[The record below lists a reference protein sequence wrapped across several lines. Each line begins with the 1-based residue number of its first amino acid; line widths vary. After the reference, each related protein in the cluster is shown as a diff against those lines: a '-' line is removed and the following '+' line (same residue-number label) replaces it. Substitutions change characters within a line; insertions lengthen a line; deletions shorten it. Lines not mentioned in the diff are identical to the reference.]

1 MLSQIRRWL
10 RRRCSRPTAHTTTR
24 PLEVTHLEDRS
35 LPSVAIDPAGSQA
48 TASLCAC
55 LMCCGGPASDAYRFS
70 NGSSSTAGAAKWS
83 QPGGLGSQVTVT
95 YSFHSSVTAGLTGV
109 SYAQVRAAT
118 QEALAEWA
126 QYAPLR
132 FVEVADSGPSFLTG
146 TNYTSGSGPTIRIGA
161 RAQDGAYGTL
171 AYAYYPSTS
180 GLGGDVVLDSGE
192 TWGTSP
198 GGGRIDLTEI
208 LTHELGHAIG
218 LGHEPTATAI
228 MNPTYGSRFAGPG
241 TAFLYADDISG
252 VQALYGGG
260 VGAVVPLGTG
270 GDTGGTPSFVVSNGW
285 LIVNG
290 TAGNDSFVFQAG
302 ATSHSVLLNGVGY
315 VVDPAVIG
323 QVVFVGG
330 AGTDSVLALGSAG
343 ADQLLLTSAQLTFT
357 GQGFSLAASGAEAVN
372 VYGGGGAD
380 VGWFADTVGN
390 DLVGLGSTSASLAG
404 TNATWRLYGFGQLS
418 TSATAGGTD
427 TVFLYDSV
435 GNDTF
440 LGSAGAA
447 VLQGP
452 GYAVG
457 GYGYEV
463 AQVNGG
469 QGGGDVAT
477 LLDSAGN
484 DTLTFSNGLAWMQL
498 STGQRV
504 QSYLFGP
511 TYAYGT
517 AGGTDAA
524 WLYGTSGNDTYAA
537 SPVLASLT
545 TVYGVVAAVGFRN
558 SYGVANGGTD
568 AMYLY
573 GSAGNDTLHDAATYT
588 RLTVGPQSFH
598 GYNFD
603 TVVAYGQGGSDA
615 AALYDSAGNDALSQ
629 SGGEVRL
636 ARGVGATSVVFG
648 FASGSVYATAGGTD
662 TGTLAG
668 TANND
673 LFSANGGVG
682 TLSFGGSHWALSAF
696 DLIQLLN
703 AGGSDTIQR
712 VAAPTYS
719 LTSTSNWAG

>member
-55 LMCCGGPASDAYRFS
+55 MMCCGGGPASDAYRFS

-109 SYAQVRAAT
+109 SYAQIRAAT

-192 TWGTSP
+192 TWGTGP

-241 TAFLYADDISG
+241 TAFLYADDITG
-252 VQALYGGG
+252 IQALYGGG
-260 VGAVVPLGTG
+260 VGAVVPLGSG
-270 GDTGGTPSFVVSNGW
+270 GSGDSSRFVVSNGW
-285 LIVNG
+285 LVVNG

-302 ATSHSVLLNGVGY
+302 TTSHSVMLNGVSY
-315 VVDPAVIG
+315 VVDPAMIG
-323 QVVFVGG
+323 QVVFAGG
-330 AGTDSVLALGSAG
+330 AGTDSVLAFGSAG
-343 ADQLLLTSAQLTFT
+343 SEQLLLTSAQLTFS
-357 GQGFSLAASGAEAVN
+357 GLGFSLSATGAEAVT

-390 DLVGLGSTSASLAG
+390 DLVGLGSSFASLAG
-404 TNATWRLYGFGQLS
+404 TNATWQLYGFGQLS

-427 TVFLYDSV
+427 SVFLYDTV
-435 GNDTF
+435 GDDTF
-440 LGSAGAA
+440 LGAAGSA
-447 VLQGP
+447 VLQGS
-452 GYAVG
+452 GYYVG

-469 QGGGDVAT
+469 RGGSDVAT

-484 DTLTFSNGLAWMQL
+484 DTLTYLNGLAWLQL
-498 STGQRV
+498 SSGQRV

-511 TYAYGT
+511 TYAYST

-524 WLYGTSGNDTYAA
+524 WLYGTTGNDTYAA
-537 SPVLASLT
+537 SPVLSSLT

-573 GSAGNDTLHDAATYT
+573 GSAGADTLHDTATYT
-588 RLTVGPQSFH
+588 RLTVGLQSLH

-603 TVVAYGQGGSDA
+603 TVVVYGQGGGDT

-629 SGGEVRL
+629 SAGEVRL

-648 FASGSVYATAGGTD
+648 FATGSVYATAGGLD
-662 TGTLAG
+662 VATLAG

-673 LFSANGGVG
+673 LFAANGGIG
-682 TLSFGGSHWALSAF
+682 TLSAGGSLWSLSAF
-696 DLIQLLN
+696 DLIHLLN
-703 AGGSDTIQR
+703 GGGSDTIQR
-712 VAAPTYS
+712 IAAPTYT
-719 LTSTSNWAG
+719 LTTSNWVG